1 MSTASD
7 PTLGYASEGG
17 PGRGANRDKLAFYRP
32 DDPELAQMA
41 GSIYVVA
48 DAQGAGEAGARL
60 AETAVRQLVRAY
72 YAAVRDHGRTDALA
86 LAFAAADRGL
96 REAEG
101 APAEAGK
108 GGLCAAAAVLC
119 NDSLL
124 IGQVGARVRV
134 HLVRAGQAYRLTEE
148 QDPSFLGWG
157 PPARPICSDPIPL
170 GGGDRIVLSS
180 DGCFRRLDEAEIG
193 PVCIAQPATA
203 AAARLLALAR
213 AAGSGDDATALVVAP
228 YEQAPAQP
236 VLPPVSLPRFELPQV
251 SWSTV
256 ALGAGAIL
264 TLAGFLVLGP
274 QMVRAI
280 SRSAANRAAQV
291 AAAPSPSPLPPTAA
305 HTALPQATATAAAS
319 ATATTPARVTVPNVV
334 GLSQADA
341 EQVIKANDLQVS
353 LVRQYSGT
361 VDPGFVISQNPKSG
375 ETLEPGQ
382 ALQIAVSLG
391 QSPATPTRFVRP
403 AIPTPQ
409 PSPLPPSAEPPTAE
423 PTALP
428 TEEDEDD
435 PRPRPEPP
443 TAVPAPP
450 EPTEEP
456 KEEPPTPKPVPPKPE
471 GLRRLPEG
479 PRLAEGRRVR
489 GLAAPIWIG
498 ADQATGT
505 GRARGADGPD
515 RAPGPLAPRPVPA
528 APQTLAEGETPWLAR
543 LNLFRSLA
551 GLFGVNEATPWSQ
564 GSQAHARYVALTGQ
578 VGQTED
584 PSSPA
589 YSEEG
594 AAAGRGALVLADTK
608 VDRAPESAIDEW
620 TANAFDLAR
629 LMDPRLTAVGF
640 GSHAQADAVRPF
652 AAALDVARGR
662 QAGLP
667 AGARYPLRYPAPNQ
681 LVEVVRYQWSPN
693 SGAPNPLSSCA
704 GANPGAA
711 SGPAVVLLLGDG
723 ALQPK
728 LTAHSFTAND
738 RPAAYC
744 VFTEETYNHPDPGLQ
759 AQGREILAARDAV
772 VLVPLEPLK
781 FGRSYGVSLT
791 VDGATYSWSF
801 RADKNS
807 GPTIT
812 PQLPPPT
819 DTPTPT
825 PTPTATPTDTPTPTP
840 TDTPTATPTDTPTPT
855 ATPTRTPTPTPTPA
869 PAYLPMLTR
878 EKHLLCQPPW
888 EGIDDPEPDAPN
900 LEREDRVLCAD
911 QVYSGRLWAA
921 GAGTDDDD
929 WYLISPRQAGELR
942 LELLV
947 PKRGKGDYD
956 LFIYVDPNGLAL
968 AASRN
973 RANIDESIQLPGQN
987 PGRYWIRV
995 WAQGKE
1001 VESPY
1006 QLRWTSV
1013 PAGAR

>member
-32 DDPELAQMA
+32 DDADLAQMA

-48 DAQGAGEAGARL
+48 DAQGAGEAGGGL

-72 YAAVRDHGRTDALA
+72 YAAVNDHGRSDALA
-86 LAFAAADRGL
+86 LAFAAADRVL
-96 REAEG
+96 RTAEPG
-101 APAEAGK
+101 ATAPAK
-108 GGLCAAAAVLC
+108 GGLCVAAAVLC
-119 NDSLL
+119 NDSL
-124 IGQVGARVRV
+124 IVGQVGPRVRV

-148 QDPSFLGWG
+148 EDAGRLGWG
-157 PPARPICSDPIPL
+157 PPARPICGDPIPL

-180 DGCFRRLDEAEIG
+180 DGCFQRLDEAEIG
-193 PVCIAQPATA
+193 PTCISQPATA

-236 VLPPVSLPRFELPQV
+236 LAPPISLPRFELPQV
-251 SWSTV
+251 SWSTM
-256 ALGAGAIL
+256 ALGAGAVL
-264 TLAGFLVLGP
+264 TLAALLVLGP

-280 SRSAANRAAQV
+280 SQSAAARARQV
-291 AAAPSPSPLPPTAA
+291 AAAPSPTPPPPATAQ
-305 HTALPQATATAAAS
+305 TALPQAS
-319 ATATTPARVTVPNVV
+319 ATEAPSATVTTPARVTVPSLV

-341 EQVIKANDLQVS
+341 EQVLKANDLQVE
-353 LVRQYSGT
+353 LIRQYSGT

-409 PSPLPPSAEPPTAE
+409 PSPLPPSVEPPTAE
-423 PTALP
+423 PTAVP
-428 TEEDEDD
+428 TEEEEDEK
-435 PRPRPEPP
+435 PRPVPP
-443 TAVPAPP
+443 TEVPAPP

-471 GLRRLPEG
+471 GLRRLPGG
-479 PRLAEGRRVR
+479 PRLAGGRRVR
-489 GLAAPIWIG
+489 GLAAPIWVP
-498 ADQATGT
+498 ADTAGS
-505 GRARGADGPD
+505 APD
-515 RAPGPLAPRPVPA
+515 TAAAPARAPRPA
-528 APQTLAEGETPWLAR
+528 APQALAEGEPSWLAR

-551 GLFGVNEATPWSQ
+551 GLFGVNEAQPWSQ
-564 GSQAHARYVALTGQ
+564 GAAAHARYVGLSGQ
-578 VGQTED
+578 VGQAED
-584 PSSPA
+584 PTHPA
-589 YSEEG
+589 HSEEG
-594 AAAGRGALVLADTK
+594 AAAGRGALVLADAK
-608 VDRAPESAIDEW
+608 LDRAPESAIDEW
-620 TANAFDLAR
+620 TGNAFDLLR

-640 GSHAQADAVRPF
+640 GSHAQADAVKPF
-652 AAALDVARGR
+652 AAALDVERGR
-662 QAGLP
+662 QAALP
-667 AGARYPLRYPAPNQ
+667 EGARYPVRYPAPNQ
-681 LVEVVRYQWSPN
+681 LVEVVRYQHGPN
-693 SGAPNPLSSCA
+693 SAGPNPLTGCA
-704 GANPGAA
+704 GANPGAP
-711 SGPAVVLLLGDG
+711 SGPAVILLLGDG
-723 ALQPK
+723 SLQPK
-728 LTAHSFTAND
+728 LTAHSFTANE

-744 VFTEETYNHPDPGLQ
+744 VFTEESYTHPDPGLQ
-759 AQGREILAARDAV
+759 VWGRELLAARDAV
-772 VLVPLEPLK
+772 VLIPLEPLK

-791 VDGATYSWSF
+791 VSGATYSWSF

-819 DTPTPT
+819 ATPTPT

-840 TDTPTATPTDTPTPT
+840 TDTPTATPTDTPTATP
-855 ATPTRTPTPTPTPA
+855 TPTRTATPTPTPA
-869 PAYLPMLTR
+869 PAYLPLLTR

-911 QVYSGRLWAA
+911 QVYTGRLWAA

-956 LFIYVDPNGLAL
+956 LFLYVDPNGLATV
-968 AASRN
+968 ASRN
-973 RANIDESIQLPGQN
+973 RANIDESIQLPGQS

-1006 QLRWTSV
+1006 QLRWTLV
-1013 PAGAR
+1013 PAAGAR